1 MKNLNQSDIISLK
14 RQKLGKLSIP
24 TIEGFLIL
32 ELNNILYL
40 QSDNSYT
47 TIFLSDNSKVTSSRN
62 LGFFEDILLPEPFL
76 RVHNSFIINLN
87 KVVKYIRGDDGY
99 IILNNGTPIRVS
111 RSKRD
116 ELLEFFSI
124 ARSKG

>member
-1 MKNLNQSDIISLK
+1 
-14 RQKLGKLSIP
+14 
-24 TIEGFLIL
+24 
-32 ELNNILYL
+32 
-40 QSDNSYT
+40 
-47 TIFLSDNSKVTSSRN
+47 
-62 LGFFEDILLPEPFL
+62 LPEPFL